1 MPRPERTLRLR
12 PCFVFIFLKNK
23 NMAKLSVTWPEKVRI
38 IGLHCEKDKTTGV
51 YECQQWF
58 KRATTVPTNTPVLCD
73 DMDDSNNCA
82 LHICGKQKAG
92 NPPVLIDSP
101 DTGKKGQQAE
111 PRRHETMETGD
122 SYCSSCGKKNP
133 NCVNCGSAYASE
145 RSRFCPSCGE
155 QRGEPTDEKC
165 RSTLRTIL

>member
-1 MPRPERTLRLR
+1 
-12 PCFVFIFLKNK
+12 
-23 NMAKLSVTWPEKVRI
+23 MAKPSVTWPEKVRI

-73 DMDDSNNCA
+73 DIDDSNNCA

-92 NPPVLIDSP
+92 NPPVLKDSP

-111 PRRHETMETGD
+111 PCRHAGMDTRRDHF
-122 SYCSSCGKKNP
+122 CSSCGMRNAAYPNPSPNPNPNP
-133 NCVNCGSAYASE
+133 NCAICGRE
-145 RSRFCPSCGE
+145 HTLNHSRHCTHCGE
-155 QRGEPTDEKC
+155 PRK
-165 RSTLRTIL
+165 

>member
-1 MPRPERTLRLR
+1 MARP
-12 PCFVFIFLKNK
+12 
-23 NMAKLSVTWPEKVRI
+23 SVTWPEKVRI

-73 DMDDSNNCA
+73 DIDDSNNCA

-92 NPPVLIDSP
+92 NPPVLKDSP

-111 PRRHETMETGD
+111 PCRHEKMGTGD
-122 SYCSSCGKKNP
+122 RFCSECGIDRNPNPNP
-133 NCVNCGSAYASE
+133 NCE
-145 RSRFCPSCGE
+145 SCGQAYLSPRSHFCTKCGV
-155 QRGEPTDEKC
+155 QRK
-165 RSTLRTIL
+165 